1 LGGDVNSWITKVL
14 VWTAES
20 VLAAGII
27 LGIASFV
34 LDNLTL
40 GWLSLSIGVSY
51 GMPGLL
57 LYRYARVDRPA
68 LERQGVEADRHS

>member
-1 LGGDVNSWITKVL
+1 VNSRTSKVL
-14 VWTAES
+14 VGTAVG

-27 LGIASFV
+27 LGIVSFV
-34 LDNLTL
+34 LDNSTL

-57 LYRYARVDRPA
+57 LIRYARIDRLA
-68 LERQGVEADRHS
+68 LKHHGVKADRRP